1 MPVVSLVQCLLLV
14 GLYFVLHV
22 LQGEVQLFLPIKI
35 AASLLLG
42 RLLYVL
48 ITILPFLILINTTL
62 SLLALLALVIQ
73 DLLQRDL
80 GFVLTEAVLL
90 LLPD

>member
-1 MPVVSLVQCLLLV
+1 M
-14 GLYFVLHV
+14 
-22 LQGEVQLFLPIKI
+22 QLFLPIKI